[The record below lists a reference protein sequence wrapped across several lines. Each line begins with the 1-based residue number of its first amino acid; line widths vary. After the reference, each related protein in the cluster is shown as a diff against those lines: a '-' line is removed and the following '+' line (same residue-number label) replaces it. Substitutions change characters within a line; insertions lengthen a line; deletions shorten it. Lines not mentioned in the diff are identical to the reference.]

1 MPANAGCVRL
11 LRESEAIMIITMHNA
26 QQGHSA
32 LMALW
37 QQAKAHLMAGQ
48 PMCVELKEQTRSV
61 EQNARMWAMLT
72 DVSKQVDWYGQKL
85 TPDEWK
91 DVFSASLK
99 KQKAVPGLDGGF
111 VILGQRTSKMSI
123 RDMGE
128 LMELIEAFG
137 AERGVRFSAPECE
150 VA

>member
-1 MPANAGCVRL
+1 MNVIL
-11 LRESEAIMIITMHNA
+11 HNA
-26 QQGHSA
+26 QQGHA
-32 LMALW
+32 AYTALW
-37 QQAKAHLMAGQ
+37 QQIKAHLMAGQ
-48 PMCVELKEQTRSV
+48 PMVVEVKEKTRST

-72 DVSKQVDWYGQKL
+72 EVSRQVDWYSQKL
-85 TPDEWK
+85 TPEEWK

-123 RDMGE
+123 REMGE

-137 AERGVRFSAPECE
+137 AQKGVRFTAPEWME
-150 VA
+150 A

>member
-1 MPANAGCVRL
+1 MNIVL
-11 LRESEAIMIITMHNA
+11 FNA
-26 QQGHSA
+26 QQGHAAYSG
-32 LMALW
+32 LW
-37 QQAKAHLMAGQ
+37 DQIKAHLMVGQ
-48 PMCVELKEQTRSV
+48 QLVIEVKEKTRST
-61 EQNARMWAMLT
+61 EQNARMWALLT
-72 DVSKQVDWYGQKL
+72 DGSRQVDWYGQKL

-123 RDMGE
+123 REMGE

-137 AERGVRFSAPECE
+137 VEKGVRFSAPEWMGE
-150 VA
+150 HA

>member
-1 MPANAGCVRL
+1 MNVIL
-11 LRESEAIMIITMHNA
+11 HNA
-26 QQGHSA
+26 QQGHAA

-37 QQAKAHLMAGQ
+37 PQVKAHLMAGQ
-48 PMCVELKEQTRSV
+48 QMVIEVKEKTRST
-61 EQNARMWAMLT
+61 EQNSRMWALLT
-72 DVSKQVDWYGQKL
+72 DVSRQVDWYGQKL
-85 TPDEWK
+85 TPEEWK

-123 RDMGE
+123 REMGE

-137 AERGVRFSAPECE
+137 AQKGVRFTAPEWMD
-150 VA
+150 A

>member
-1 MPANAGCVRL
+1 MNIVL
-11 LRESEAIMIITMHNA
+11 HNA
-26 QQGHSA
+26 QQGHMA
-32 LMALW
+32 LMSLW
-37 QQAKAHLMAGQ
+37 QQIKAHLMAGQ
-48 PMCVELKEQTRSV
+48 QLVIEVKEKTRSN

-72 DVSKQVDWYGQKL
+72 EVSRQVDWYGQKL
-85 TPDEWK
+85 TPEEWK

-123 RDMGE
+123 REMGE

-137 AERGVRFSAPECE
+137 AQQGVRFTAPEWME
-150 VA
+150 EHA

>member
-1 MPANAGCVRL
+1 MNIVL
-11 LRESEAIMIITMHNA
+11 HNA
-26 QQGHSA
+26 QQGHMA
-32 LMALW
+32 LMGLW
-37 QQAKAHLMAGQ
+37 LQIKAHLIAGQ
-48 PMCVELKEQTRSV
+48 QLVIEVKEKTRST
-61 EQNARMWAMLT
+61 EQNARMWALLT
-72 DVSKQVDWYGQKL
+72 DVSRQVDWYGQKL

-123 RDMGE
+123 REMGE

-137 AERGVRFSAPECE
+137 VEKGVRFSAPEWMGE
-150 VA
+150 HA

>member
-1 MPANAGCVRL
+1 MNVIL
-11 LRESEAIMIITMHNA
+11 HNA
-26 QQGHSA
+26 QQGHA
-32 LMALW
+32 AWVALW
-37 QQAKAHLMAGQ
+37 AQVKAHLMAGQ
-48 PMCVELKEQTRSV
+48 SMTVEVKEKTRST
-61 EQNARMWAMLT
+61 EQNARMWALLT
-72 DVSKQVDWYGQKL
+72 DVSRQVDWYGQKL

-123 RDMGE
+123 REMGE

-137 AERGVRFSAPECE
+137 AQKGVRFTAPEWME
-150 VA
+150 A

>member
-1 MPANAGCVRL
+1 MNIVL
-11 LRESEAIMIITMHNA
+11 HNA
-26 QQGHSA
+26 QQGHMA

-37 QQAKAHLMAGQ
+37 LQIKAHLMAGQ
-48 PMCVELKEQTRSV
+48 QLVIEVKEKTRST
-61 EQNARMWAMLT
+61 EQNARMWALLT
-72 DVSKQVDWYGQKL
+72 DVSRQVDWYGQKL
-85 TPDEWK
+85 TPEEWK

-123 RDMGE
+123 REMGE

-137 AERGVRFSAPECE
+137 AEKGVRFSAPEWME
-150 VA
+150 EHA